1 MRAVIQ
7 EEDTGCGIASVA
19 NIAGLSYSE
28 VKTKANALG
37 IFAED
42 ISLYSNTIYVRTL
55 LELYGFSTSPVET
68 PFTSWSSLPEL
79 ALLAMKR
86 NGQFWHWVVF
96 KNSNGQPVVLDSASY
111 LKNNLR
117 TDFENMEIVWFIEVS
132 KT

>member
-1 MRAVIQ
+1 MHAVIQ

-19 NIAGLSYSE
+19 NIAGLTYSE
-28 VKTKANALG
+28 VKKTANELG

-42 ISLYSNTIYVRTL
+42 ISLYSNTNYVCSL
-55 LELYGFSTSPVET
+55 LNLYGFCSSSSET
-68 PFTSWSSLPEL
+68 PFSNWNSLPEI

-86 NGQFWHWVVF
+86 NGQFWHWAVF
-96 KNSNGQPVVLDSASY
+96 KKNNGNPVVLDSASY

-117 TDFENMEIVWFIEVS
+117 TDFEIMDIAWFIEVS